1 MLERVP
7 HVRPLADALRLFSHA
22 LDGLFQFRDSGVQ
35 LGELI
40 LVVLFDLICG
50 NTKQILRRDFC
61 DIHLC
66 ANLESDGR
74 RP

>member
-1 MLERVP
+1 MMLERVP

-40 LVVLFDLICG
+40 LVVLFDLIYR
-50 NTKQILRRDFC
+50 NKDVFLTRNF
-61 DIHLC
+61 
-66 ANLESDGR
+66 A
-74 RP
+74 